1 MFLLF
6 GLKTLLRELPGRMAT
21 CQNCGQFVQHQL
33 QERATK
39 LTLFFI
45 PVFTTSKTY
54 NITCTNCGQP
64 STIKSRQKN
73 ALAG

>member
-6 GLKTLLRELPGRMAT
+6 GLKTVLRDLPGRMAT
-21 CQNCGQFVQHQL
+21 CQFCGRFVRHDL

-39 LTLFFI
+39 FTLFFI
-45 PVFTTSKTY
+45 PVLTTSKTF
-54 NITCTNCGQP
+54 NITCSNCGQR

-73 ALAG
+73 ALLS